1 MKRFRIT
8 TVAAA
13 LLAAALTGLHQQE
26 LAGEQQYLIVATDNR
41 LPDNLSAAVANSG
54 GKVTGSIPQIGVAI
68 AVSDQADFQQRA
80 GGIAGVQ
87 QFLPDEIIEDAP
99 PRDVDA
105 DFEAQAQAAAAELGG
120 LANLQ
125 WGLQAVRAPA
135 AWELGV
141 TGKGVRVA
149 LIDTGIRTTHP
160 DLAPNLNLELSASF
174 VPGETVEFIPLPGRT
189 FSHAT
194 WTAGIIAAADN
205 GFGTIGVAP
214 DAELVPIKVVS
225 DVTGFFFHSWVAQ
238 GIVYAADI
246 DADVANLS
254 LGGRLRKRS
263 LDSLFMGTVF
273 IRAVNYAR
281 QRGTLVVASAGNLAI
296 DGDHDQDGTT
306 WPRDLPGVLA
316 VAATGPIGWA
326 DDPDTNLDLPAW
338 YTNYGQSVIDIAA
351 PGGNPDFTRT
361 AFRTLEG
368 ITRRSYVFDMVLST
382 SSTPAAGTGL
392 YAWNYGTSAAAPHVA
407 GVAALAIEAH
417 GGPMKAERL
426 QAILKESA
434 DDLGKPGRDDFYGH
448 GRVNAFNAV
457 LMAAFDE
464 E

>member
-1 MKRFRIT
+1 MKRFRIL
-8 TVAAA
+8 TVAVA
-13 LLAAALTGLHQQE
+13 LLAAPLTGLHE
-26 LAGEQQYLIVATDNR
+26 LALAGEQQYLIVATGNE
-41 LPDNLSAAVANSG
+41 LPDGLSAAVASAG
-54 GKVTGSIPQIGVAI
+54 GKITGSIPQIGVAI
-68 AVSDQADFQQRA
+68 AVSDQADFPERA

-87 QFLPDEIIEDAP
+87 GVFLDEIIEAAP
-99 PRDVDA
+99 PPPEVDA

-125 WGLQAVRAPA
+125 WGLQAVQAPA

-149 LIDTGIRTTHP
+149 VIDGGIRATHP
-160 DLAPNLNLELSASF
+160 DLGPNLNLELSASF
-174 VPGETVEFIPLPGRT
+174 VPGETVEFIPGGPGGN

-205 GFGTIGVAP
+205 GSGTIGVAP
-214 DAELVPIKVVS
+214 DAELVPIKVFS
-225 DVTGFFFHSWVAQ
+225 DRTATLLHSWVVQ

-254 LGGRLRKRS
+254 LGSRLRKRS
-263 LDSLFMGTVF
+263 LDNVFMGTVY

-306 WPRDLPGVLA
+306 WPRDLPGVLS

-361 AFRTLEG
+361 HFRTLEG
-368 ITRRSYVFDMVLST
+368 LRRPSYVFDMVLST
-382 SSTPAAGTGL
+382 GTGPQGTI
-392 YAWNYGTSAAAPHVA
+392 WNYGTSAAAPHVA

-426 QAILKESA
+426 QAILTKSA
-434 DDLGKPGRDDFYGH
+434 DDLGKPGKDDFYGH

-457 LMAAFDE
+457 LTAAFDE